1 MRLMKAPV
9 AQQLATLPPE
19 IDRLFDRFFA
29 PGFFGAAEPL
39 NETLWA
45 PALDFGETE
54 KEYVVTLDCAGI
66 PRENLD
72 VHLEGQVLTITGHR
86 EIVQEKEG
94 KQFFWR
100 ERAEGRFAR
109 SVRLPA
115 AVEES
120 KIEAVTENGVLTVRL
135 PRIAQATGKKI
146 TIK

>member
-1 MRLMKAPV
+1 MRLMKTPAGN
-9 AQQLATLPPE
+9 QLATLPPE
-19 IDRLFDRFFA
+19 IDRFFDRFFA
-29 PGFFGAAEPL
+29 PGFFGATEPL

-54 KEYVVTLDCAGI
+54 KEYVVTVDCAGI

-86 EIVQEKEG
+86 ETVQEKEG
-94 KQFFWR
+94 KQYFWR
-100 ERAEGRFAR
+100 ERSEGKFAR

-115 AVEES
+115 AVDEG
-120 KIEAVTENGVLTVRL
+120 KIEAVTHDGVLTVRM
-135 PRIAQATGKKI
+135 PKIAQATGKKI